1 MSLDEY
7 KYLFRNVMHGKHQTL
22 AECKLDDHLAHL
34 YATDY
39 DSYKRTVMDLADGN
53 ALVHVR

>member
-7 KYLFRNVMHGKHQTL
+7 KYLFRNVMCSGHQTL

-39 DSYKRTVMDLADGN
+39 DSYKEAITNLADGN

>member
-1 MSLDEY
+1 MRQSEY
-7 KYLFRNVMHGKHQTL
+7 KYLFRNVMHTGHQTL

-39 DSYKRTVMDLADGN
+39 DSYKEAVTDLANGN